1 MKMAEEFIWWLF
13 DEAIPEAIG
22 IIGDALLSVLSL
34 LAKIATFPL
43 WIIPFAFWYFRVYK
57 PQQEEPKEL
66 SDTWKQQTM
75 SRFERV
81 E

>member
-1 MKMAEEFIWWLF
+1 MKMNECKGCKHEKNKTVSYCGHCDRSYEGVDKGFYS
-13 DEAIPEAIG
+13 DRYE
-22 IIGDALLSVLSL
+22 
-34 LAKIATFPL
+34 T
-43 WIIPFAFWYFRVYK
+43 
-57 PQQEEPKEL
+57 EEPKEL